1 MEVLR
6 EPGTY
11 DQIFATGRSLMDGLT
26 GLIADAGIPAQVV
39 GEPPL
44 FDVVYATGDIRDY
57 RSVIRQDAAMQKHVN
72 GVLRG
77 RGILKGESK
86 FYMSL
91 AHTVADVARTLDAF
105 RAAMKSLPAKAA

>member
-1 MEVLR
+1 
-6 EPGTY
+6 
-11 DQIFATGRSLMDGLT
+11 
-26 GLIADAGIPAQVV
+26 
-39 GEPPL
+39 
-44 FDVVYATGDIRDY
+44 
-57 RSVIRQDAAMQKHVN
+57 VN

-91 AHTVADVARTLDAF
+91 AHTAADVAETLDAF